1 MDFKTHTIDDRHWL
15 VREGGWLVN
24 EGSRYVRG
32 RERPDFKAQQPRVC
46 GEIEADAEK
55 RMIPMMAL
63 DSVRDQAR
71 SAVLER
77 GSVPSAFL

>member
-1 MDFKTHTIDDRHWL
+1 

-24 EGSRYVRG
+24 EGGRYVPG
-32 RERPDFKAQQPRVC
+32 RELPDFKAQHPRAF
-46 GEIEADAEK
+46 GGTEADAEK

-71 SAVLER
+71 LR
-77 GSVPSAFL
+77 L